1 MIESAF
7 PEPVHD
13 HDQCVEEAVAVAVRI
28 CRERGSRFTELR
40 RQVLEFIWTSHE
52 PVGAYDVL
60 DMMNAEKS
68 TRIAPMTVYRAI
80 DFLMANGLVHRIA
93 SRNAY
98 VGCSHPD
105 SRHSGQFLICRECGR
120 VAEIEEDVISN
131 ALRDGAKRAGF
142 DAVSPM
148 IEIEGRCLNCRE
160 NSHD

>member
-7 PEPVHD
+7 SEPNHD
-13 HDQCVEEAVAVAVRI
+13 HDKCVEKAVAVAVKI
-28 CRERGSRFTELR
+28 CHERGSRFTDLR

-80 DFLMANGLVHRIA
+80 DFLMASGLVHRIA

-105 SRHSGQFLICRECGR
+105 SCHSGQFLICRECGR
-120 VAEIEEDVISN
+120 VAEIAEDVISN
-131 ALRDGAKRAGF
+131 ALRDGAKHAGF
-142 DAVSPM
+142 DAVSPT
-148 IEIEGRCLNCRE
+148 IEIEGRCLNCCE
-160 NSHD
+160 NLHD

>member
-1 MIESAF
+1 LIKSVF
-7 PEPVHD
+7 PDPTHD

-52 PVGAYDVL
+52 PVGAYDIL
-60 DMMNAEKS
+60 DMMNAKKS
-68 TRIAPMTVYRAI
+68 SRIAPMTVYRAI

-93 SRNAY
+93 SRNVY
-98 VGCSHPD
+98 FGCSHPD
-105 SRHSGQFLICRECGR
+105 SRHAGYFLICRECGR
-120 VAEIEEDVISN
+120 VAEIGEDVISSV
-131 ALRDGAKRAGF
+131 LRDGAKHAGF
-142 DAVSPM
+142 DAISPM